1 MRKIILLITITIGFI
16 NAIEYKIVHV
26 QKGGRVNVREA
37 PIINS
42 VTKVGTIPYY
52 AVGIKIRDCKYGSDG
67 KEWCYISY
75 PMGARHLDGWIRRY
89 YLAPM
94 GRDFTSY
101 IYIKSFLK
109 NFYKS
114 DEENF
119 LDKLK
124 VFYQTPMQ
132 QYFYRRNVNLIQLR
146 TAKVNFYKKWSIRHY
161 TLLSFKI
168 LVKRVNYIDVKTVIR
183 WRLKNQYESS
193 SGIDIQKVRLIPI
206 NGEFKVLAIKNL
218 RHIVDESD
226 VGIGDEINNTLIVSD
241 TNITTPTKQFYIKV
255 GSFFSSPNKRYLEK
269 ISQNGFDYIIKEVI
283 QDGAIIKRVYIGP
296 YSTGIEAQ
304 DNLGIVREKINPN
317 AYIQSF

>member
-1 MRKIILLITITIGFI
+1 MTIGFI

-26 QKGGRVNVREA
+26 QKGGRVNVREV
-37 PIINS
+37 PIIS
-42 VTKVGTIPYY
+42 SITKVGTIPYY
-52 AVGIKIRDCKYGSDG
+52 AVGIKIKDCKYGSDG

-146 TAKVNFYKKWSIRHY
+146 TAKVNFYKKWSVRRY
-161 TLLSFKI
+161 NLLSFKI
-168 LVKRVNYIDVKTVIR
+168 LVKRINYIDVKTVVR

-193 SGIDIQKVRLIPI
+193 TGIDIQKVRLVPT

-218 RHIVDESD
+218 RHIVDESND
-226 VGIGDEINNTLIVSD
+226 GIGDETNNTSISSD
-241 TNITTPTKQFYIKV
+241 ANITVISKQFYIKV

-296 YSTGIEAQ
+296 YSTGKEVQ
-304 DNLGIVREKINPN
+304 DNLVVVREKINPN